1 MRLRSV
7 TAGRKVT
14 QTSGIAHVRNGRR
27 MSLANSG
34 FIFWLWFALACT
46 AHAQLFVPDTPI
58 ERDGRPAVPLPTP
71 GVDVATPSQSSAV
84 HTTESLC
91 PMIQS
96 AAADNGLPV
105 EFFARLIWQE
115 SRLMPHAVG
124 PLTRSGGRAQG
135 IAQFMPSTAAERLL
149 LDPFDPVQALPKS
162 AEFLRQL
169 RAQFGNLGLAAAA
182 YNAGP
187 QRVQD
192 WLAKKRTLPSET
204 RAYVRTVT
212 GRPADEWTRPEANL
226 WGGNEDAAH
235 RVTYGNVCAPAVLQQ
250 LFCELSLAHSSNMD
264 VAISK
269 FAFAFVAA
277 KSRV

>member
-1 MRLRSV
+1 
-7 TAGRKVT
+7 
-14 QTSGIAHVRNGRR
+14 

-226 WGGNEDAAH
+226 WGAMKTRRTALPTEMFA
-235 RVTYGNVCAPAVLQQ
+235 RQQ
-250 LFCELSLAHSSNMD
+250 CCSKFCELSLAHSSNMD